1 MIFSVDEEGDILLKS
16 DVYMGVGLGFNV
28 DTIVKVLEV
37 SVDDAKDMSDSD
49 VNVDN
54 VVNGFVDVKSKVV

>member
-16 DVYMGVGLGFNV
+16 EVYMGVGLGSNV
-28 DTIVKVLEV
+28 DIVVEVLGS
-37 SVDDAKDMSDSD
+37 SVDEAKDVLGSD

-54 VVNGFVDVKSKVV
+54 VVNGFVDVISKVV